1 MYDNTSTICMISY
14 VFIWY
19 HIHSLQYP
27 TMLWHSHTLYS
38 YHHTQDIYDCIHCS
52 YYLQCIDYITTVIC
66 VISNPLYVWQ
76 HMNSMWHQK
85 NSLWHRKAVFM
96 TSHPHSSW
104 HHTHYIQ
111 NEHTLYL
118 WHHSHCNYDK
128 TPTLFLT
135 LYSLYMTTMTR
146 HLLCFWHYT
155 HCIWHL
161 TQWMNDNTTTVSDMI
176 ADVSV

>member
-27 TMLWHSHTLYS
+27 TMLWYSHTLYS
-38 YHHTQDIYDCIHCS
+38 YHHTQDTCDCIHCS
-52 YYLQCIDYITTVIC
+52 YYLQCIDYSTSVIC
-66 VISNPLYVWQ
+66 VISNPLYVWH

-85 NSLWHRKAVFM
+85 ISLWHRKAVFM
-96 TSHPHSSW
+96 TSHPHYSW
-104 HHTHYIQ
+104 HHTHYIR
-111 NEHTLYL
+111 NDI
-118 WHHSHCNYDK
+118 HSTCDI
-128 TPTLFLT
+128 TATI
-135 LYSLYMTTMTR
+135 TMKR

-176 ADVSV
+176 PNVSV